1 MNRTEL
7 KLAHMALVAC
17 LAGCASPTPMLDE
30 KFGDS
35 VRQIRAMQTLNPD
48 AGNRDDGVA
57 GLDGLAAQESMGRY
71 QQSFKA
77 PPPATNVINIG
88 GSITGSGK

>member
-48 AGNRDDGVA
+48 AGNREDGVV
-57 GLDGLAAQESMGRY
+57 GMDGLAAREAMGRY
-71 QQSFKA
+71 QESFRT
-77 PPPATNVINIG
+77 PPPTVNVINIG
-88 GSITGSGK
+88 GSVTGGGK